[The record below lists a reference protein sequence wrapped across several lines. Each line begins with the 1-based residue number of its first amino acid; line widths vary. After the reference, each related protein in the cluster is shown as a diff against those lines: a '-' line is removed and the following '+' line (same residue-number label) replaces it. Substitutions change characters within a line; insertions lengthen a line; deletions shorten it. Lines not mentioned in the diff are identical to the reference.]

1 MRMTKVLAALLL
13 IGGASG
19 CEQGEPPQDAKHI
32 RIANP
37 YHDRLMALSGE
48 NQRLTLTIAIR
59 DNGKRCRRVEA
70 ARYQEEYRGMAMW
83 VGLCNDGRHW
93 AVFVAPNGDT
103 QVRDC
108 TEAPQ
113 LRIPRCRPVTPMP
126 EDPNANVAGNGAG

>member
-1 MRMTKVLAALLL
+1 MRVSVPLCLTMVAAL
-13 IGGASG
+13 AG
-19 CEQGEPPQDAKHI
+19 CEQGRPPEEVKQI
-32 RIANP
+32 EVANP
-37 YHDRLMALSGE
+37 FHDRLIALDGP

-70 ARYQEEYRGMAMW
+70 ARFQENYRGMKMW

-108 TEAPQ
+108 REAPQ
-113 LRIPRCRPVTPMP
+113 LRIPRCQPVAPMP
-126 EDPNANVAGNGAG
+126 TDPNANVIGNSAG